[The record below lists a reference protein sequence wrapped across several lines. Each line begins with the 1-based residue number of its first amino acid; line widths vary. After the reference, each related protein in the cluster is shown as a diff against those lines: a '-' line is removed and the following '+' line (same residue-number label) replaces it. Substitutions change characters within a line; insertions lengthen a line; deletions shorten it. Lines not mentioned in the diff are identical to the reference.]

1 MCKSSQIVDRTRNHG
16 YLPMTTTS
24 LPSTTKPLWG
34 QALATP
40 APEFPQT
47 QLHIRSGAIPSGL
60 SGTLYRNGPGR
71 LERGG
76 KRVGHW
82 FDGDGA
88 ILAVRFADEAAS
100 GVYRY
105 VQTKKY
111 QEESRVDRWLYGNY
125 GMLPSGNLWERW
137 GKSLGNAANTSVLA
151 LPDRLLALWEG
162 GAPHVLDLVSLE
174 TIGTDNLGS
183 KFAPLV
189 YSAHPKVDPIS
200 GHIYNFGIEIGAQPK
215 LNLYQSDRTGKVMK
229 FTQTKLPRLTTVHDF
244 LMVGKYLVFCIT
256 PIAIQPLPILFGL
269 ASYSESI
276 RWQPELGTQIMV
288 FDRED
293 LSLVSNFTTEP
304 WYQWHFGNGFV
315 DANGQI
321 VCDLVRYP
329 DFGTNEFLREVASGE
344 TQTEAI
350 GTLWQLVIDPTN
362 GKLISSEQLIDR
374 SCEFPLVASSQ
385 VGQAWRYTYLATH
398 KPGAILNREL
408 VGTIGRFDRQTN
420 TLTTATLD
428 RHLYPTE
435 PMHIADKF
443 DPQRGWIL
451 TVIYDG
457 EHHQSEVWIYDCD
470 RLDESPVCRLGL
482 PSVVP
487 MGFHG
492 TWKSN

>member
-1 MCKSSQIVDRTRNHG
+1 
-16 YLPMTTTS
+16 MTTTS
-24 LPSTTKPLWG
+24 KLSTIKPLWG

-47 QLHIRSGAIPSGL
+47 QLPLLAGAIPAGL

-76 KRVGHW
+76 QRVGHW

-88 ILAVRFADEAAS
+88 ILAVKFAQGAAS

-111 QEESRVDRWLYGNY
+111 QQESQVDRWLYGNY
-125 GMLPSGNLWERW
+125 GMRPAGNLWERW

-162 GAPHVLDLVSLE
+162 GAPHALDLDSLE
-174 TIGTDNLGS
+174 TIGIDNLALDS
-183 KFAPLV
+183 ARLV
-189 YSAHPKVDPIS
+189 YSAHPKVDPTS
-200 GHIYNFGIEIGAQPK
+200 GHIYNFGISLGGQPK
-215 LNLYQSDRTGKVMK
+215 LNLYQSDRSGNIIK
-229 FTQTKLPRLTTVHDF
+229 FTQHKLPRLTTAHDF
-244 LMVGKYLVFCIT
+244 LMVGRYLVFCIN
-256 PIAIQPLPILFGL
+256 PIGIQPLPILFQL

-276 RWQPELGTQIMV
+276 RWKPELGTQIMI

-304 WYQWHFGNGFV
+304 WYQWHFGNGCV
-315 DANGQI
+315 DSNGCI
-321 VCDLVRYP
+321 IFDLVRYP
-329 DFGTNEFLREVASGE
+329 DFTTNEFLREVASGE
-344 TQTEAI
+344 THTEAI
-350 GTLWQLVIDPTN
+350 GTLWQLVVDPIASR
-362 GKLISSEQLIDR
+362 LISSDRLIER
-374 SCEFPLVASSQ
+374 SCEFPVVAQSQ
-385 VGQAWRYTYLATH
+385 VGREWRYTYLALDR
-398 KPGAILNREL
+398 LNATIGQEL
-408 VGTIGRFDRQTN
+408 LGTIGRFDRQTN
-420 TLTTATLD
+420 TLTTANLA

-435 PMHIADKF
+435 PIHVVDKI
-443 DPQRGWIL
+443 DANRGWIV

-457 EHHQSEVWIYDCD
+457 ESHQSEVWIYDCD
-470 RLDESPVCRLGL
+470 KLDESPVCRLGL

-492 TWKSN
+492 TWKDSIN

>member
-1 MCKSSQIVDRTRNHG
+1 
-16 YLPMTTTS
+16 MTTTS
-24 LPSTTKPLWG
+24 KPLKNQPLWG

-40 APEFPQT
+40 ALEFPQT
-47 QLHIRSGAIPSGL
+47 QLQILAGAIPAGL

-111 QEESRVDRWLYGNY
+111 QEESQVDRWLYGNY
-125 GMLPSGNLWERW
+125 GMLPSGNLWERR
-137 GKSLGNAANTSVLA
+137 GRSLGNAANTSVLA

-162 GAPHVLDLVSLE
+162 GAPHALDLDTLA
-174 TIGTDNLGS
+174 TLGTDNLGS
-183 KFAPLV
+183 DLTPFV

-200 GHIYNFGIEIGAQPK
+200 GHIYNFGISLGSQCK
-215 LNLYQSDRTGKVMK
+215 LNLYKSDRSGKVIQ
-229 FTQTKLPRLTTVHDF
+229 TSQTKLPRLTMVHDF
-244 LMVGKYLVFCIT
+244 LMVDKYLVFCIN
-256 PIAIQPLPILFGL
+256 PIEIQPLPVLFQL

-276 RWQPELGTQIMV
+276 RSKPELGTQIMV
-288 FDRED
+288 FDREN
-293 LSLVSNFTTEP
+293 LSLVSNFTTDP

-315 DANGQI
+315 DRNGYI
-321 VCDLVRYP
+321 ICDLVRYP
-329 DFGTNEFLREVASGE
+329 DFDSNEFFREVASGV
-344 TQTEAI
+344 TQTESV
-350 GTLWQLVIDPTN
+350 GTLWQLVIDPTAS
-362 GKLISSEQLIDR
+362 KLISSEQLSDR

-398 KPGAILNREL
+398 KSGAVLNREL
-408 VGTIGRFDRQTN
+408 VGTIGRFDRENN
-420 TLTTATLD
+420 TLTTAELD

-435 PMHIADKF
+435 PIHVVDRF
-443 DPQRGWIL
+443 DASRGWII

-457 EHHQSEVWIYDCD
+457 EHHQSEVWIYNCD

-492 TWKSN
+492 TWQSS